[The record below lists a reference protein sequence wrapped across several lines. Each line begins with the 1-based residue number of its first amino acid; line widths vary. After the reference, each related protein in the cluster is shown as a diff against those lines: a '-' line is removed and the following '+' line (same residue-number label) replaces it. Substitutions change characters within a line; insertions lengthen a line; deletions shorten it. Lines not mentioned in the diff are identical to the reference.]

1 MCRFCGYCSRSKRDR
16 RLVESFRVESFKVES
31 RKVIKINYMKISE
44 ENLKATLYIG
54 IGSLI
59 IAIIKFNEDDL
70 TFKSNTKS
78 LIFFGIGVTFF
89 GTHLWIKNKRSKE

>member
-1 MCRFCGYCSRSKRDR
+1 M
-16 RLVESFRVESFKVES
+16 
-31 RKVIKINYMKISE
+31 NISD
-44 ENLKATLYIG
+44 ENLKAMLYIG

-78 LIFFGIGVTFF
+78 LIFFIIGVSFY
-89 GTHLWIKNKRSKE
+89 GTYLWIKNKRKEKQNCQSKKIE

>member
-1 MCRFCGYCSRSKRDR
+1 MTQS
-16 RLVESFRVESFKVES
+16 LVES
-31 RKVIKINYMKISE
+31 RKVIKINNMNISD
-44 ENLKATLYIG
+44 ENLKAMLYIG

-70 TFKSNTKS
+70 SLKSNTKS
-78 LIFFGIGVTFF
+78 LIFFVIGVAFY